1 MTVDIKLVQEQL
13 ETVREYV
20 ICTRRRFHENPSAS
34 GKEEQAALFVEAQA
48 QELGLAHRRY
58 ADYGVLVRLEGARPG
73 PTVCLRADYDALSM
87 QESPDNL
94 AGKKVC
100 VSKEDGLCHA
110 CGHDGHAAMALGAM
124 RVLHALRQQLAGSV
138 LFLFESGEERGGL
151 TKDAI
156 RAALREE
163 KVDTCFAIHLD
174 AAMPTGSCNVEP
186 GARLMGA
193 ASIGATLRGRG
204 GHGSRPDEAVNPIN
218 AVAQVVCALQ
228 GVIPNCVVPGER
240 AVLSVGVIE
249 GGTVRNIIPETASFA
264 GSVRFLSKETGQLIL
279 DRVSALVRGI
289 AAAEGCEVESLT
301 AKVDLT
307 VTVNDEKA
315 CATAREGIEKLLGQE
330 VLVSREPWMGSES
343 FGFCLE
349 QASGA
354 MMFLGIANAQKGTG
368 AAHHNPRFD
377 LDEDALQVGVAAEVG
392 YVLASMKL
400 L

>member
-1 MTVDIKLVQEQL
+1 M
-13 ETVREYV
+13 
-20 ICTRRRFHENPSAS
+20 
-34 GKEEQAALFVEAQA
+34 
-48 QELGLAHRRY
+48 
-58 ADYGVLVRLEGARPG
+58 
-73 PTVCLRADYDALSM
+73 
-87 QESPDNL
+87 
-94 AGKKVC
+94 
-100 VSKEDGLCHA
+100 
-110 CGHDGHAAMALGAM
+110 
-124 RVLHALRQQLAGSV
+124 

-279 DRVSALVRGI
+279 DRVSALVKGI

-301 AKVDLT
+301 AKVDLP

-392 YVLASMKL
+392 YVLACMKL

>member
-1 MTVDIKLVQEQL
+1 M
-13 ETVREYV
+13 
-20 ICTRRRFHENPSAS
+20 
-34 GKEEQAALFVEAQA
+34 
-48 QELGLAHRRY
+48 
-58 ADYGVLVRLEGARPG
+58 
-73 PTVCLRADYDALSM
+73 
-87 QESPDNL
+87 
-94 AGKKVC
+94 
-100 VSKEDGLCHA
+100 
-110 CGHDGHAAMALGAM
+110 
-124 RVLHALRQQLAGSV
+124 
-138 LFLFESGEERGGL
+138 
-151 TKDAI
+151 
-156 RAALREE
+156 
-163 KVDTCFAIHLD
+163 
-174 AAMPTGSCNVEP
+174 
-186 GARLMGA
+186 
-193 ASIGATLRGRG
+193 
-204 GHGSRPDEAVNPIN
+204 
-218 AVAQVVCALQ
+218 AQVVCALQ

>member
-1 MTVDIKLVQEQL
+1 MS
-13 ETVREYV
+13 
-20 ICTRRRFHENPSAS
+20 RRRLRSWACRTAVMPTTGCWF
-34 GKEEQAALFVEAQA
+34 GWRGRVR
-48 QELGLAHRRY
+48 GRRF
-58 ADYGVLVRLEGARPG
+58 ACGQTTTR
-73 PTVCLRADYDALSM
+73 LSM

-151 TKDAI
+151 TKDAVL
-156 RAALREE
+156 AALREE
-163 KVDTCFAIHLD
+163 KADTCFAIHLD

-264 GSVRFLSKETGQLIL
+264 GSVRFLSKETGQLVL
-279 DRVSALVRGI
+279 ERVSALVKGI
-289 AAAEGCEVESLT
+289 AAARAV
-301 AKVDLT
+301 
-307 VTVNDEKA
+307 
-315 CATAREGIEKLLGQE
+315 R
-330 VLVSREPWMGSES
+330 SR
-343 FGFCLE
+343 
-349 QASGA
+349 ASRQRW
-354 MMFLGIANAQKGTG
+354 IC
-368 AAHHNPRFD
+368 P
-377 LDEDALQVGVAAEVG
+377 
-392 YVLASMKL
+392 
-400 L
+400 